1 MFNSEIVDK
10 LRTQQTPFYY
20 YDLELLRQT
29 VIKAKEAAEKYGFT
43 NHYALK
49 ANANPRI
56 LTIIRESGFGA
67 DCVSGNEITRALETG
82 FSPDHIFFAGVG
94 KTDDEINLALDNGIG
109 CFNCESLPE
118 LEVINQL
125 AEAKNLVAPV
135 ALRLNPN
142 IDAQTHH
149 YITTGLD
156 ENKFGISIAQ
166 LDDVCSKM
174 KELPNIKFMGIHFH
188 LGSQITD
195 LNVFRQLC
203 LVINDL
209 QTKFDEYELPIEIIN
224 VGGGLGV
231 NYKNPDIEQIPEFD
245 TFFKLFSN
253 QLVLRPEQKLHFEL
267 GRALVA
273 HCGSLITRVLFVKPG
288 ISKTFLVVDAGMTDL
303 IRPALYQA
311 YHQVVN
317 LTSSEPSEQY
327 DVVGPI
333 CESSDVFSK
342 NTHLPKSQR
351 GDLLAYRT
359 AGAYGETM
367 ASCYNLRTLIQAVYS
382 DDFQEI

>member
-29 VIKAKEAAEKYGFT
+29 VTKAKEAAEKYGFT

-82 FSPDHIFFAGVG
+82 FTPDHIFFAGVG
-94 KTDDEINLALDNGIG
+94 KTDNEINLALDSGIG

-367 ASCYNLRTLIQAVYS
+367 ASCYNLRTLIQAIYS

>member
-82 FSPDHIFFAGVG
+82 FTPDHIFFAGVG
-94 KTDDEINLALDNGIG
+94 KTDNEINLALDSGIG